1 MTEEGELKTRI
12 RRYLTDKGIYWANI
26 QAGPGSKP
34 GDPDIVMCLD
44 GRFVGIEAKAKKGI
58 QSDIQRKRQKEIEQ
72 SKGRYY
78 IVRSMEDIER
88 ITEGED
94 VTGKDE

>member
-12 RRYLTDKGIYWANI
+12 RRYLTDRSIYWANI

-44 GRFVGIEAKAKKGI
+44 GRFVGIEAKARKGV
-58 QSDIQRKRQKEIEQ
+58 QSDIQRKRQKEIEK

>member
-1 MTEEGELKTRI
+1 MTEEGDLKSRI
-12 RRYLTDKGIYWANI
+12 RSYLTSKGIYWANI

-44 GRFVGIEAKAKKGI
+44 GRFVGIEAKARKGV
-58 QSDIQRKRQKEIEQ
+58 QSDIQKKRQREIEET
-72 SKGRYY
+72 KGRYY
-78 IVRSMEDIER
+78 IVRSMDDIKR
-88 ITEGED
+88 IIEGED